1 MRQAIRRKPGP
12 AAKLLEAGLWVTALG
27 CATWWASGAVQAR
40 STQQQADTIV
50 VEDHPA
56 VTRARTG
63 QLIGRLEIPEV
74 GLSVPLLENYD
85 NATLRRGVGHV
96 PGTATPGGLGNLV
109 LAGHRDTFFRPL
121 RGVHAGMQAQV
132 IAPDGRWRY
141 VIDRTEVV
149 DPDRVEVLDI
159 GDRPE
164 MTLITCFPFEFI
176 GSAPRRFIV
185 HAHLVS
191 VDAG

>member
-1 MRQAIRRKPGP
+1 MSMGTSRPGK
-12 AAKLLEAGLWVTALG
+12 AARAVEAGLFLVALACG
-27 CATWWASGAVQAR
+27 AWWASVRVQAH
-40 STQQQADTIV
+40 SAQVQADTLV

-56 VTRARTG
+56 IRTAHTG
-63 QLIGRLEIPEV
+63 QLIGRLEIADLH
-74 GLSVPLLENYD
+74 LSVPLLENYD
-85 NATLRRGVGHV
+85 NVTLLRGVGHV

-121 RGVHAGMQAQV
+121 RGVKPGMQAQV
-132 IAPDGRWRY
+132 VAPGGRWRY
-141 VIDRTEVV
+141 IIDRTEVV
-149 DPDRVEVLDI
+149 SPNQVEVLDI

-191 VDAG
+191 VEAN